1 MLIQICK
8 SENLVWCS
16 DYWRMCPLLLLFSS
30 RSSRLSFA
38 VRNEPPEDDKA
49 DNVDDGMASAYC
61 AFSMTIAI
69 VLL

>member
-16 DYWRMCPLLLLFSS
+16 DYWRMCPLLLFSS

-38 VRNEPPEDDKA
+38 VRNEPEDDKA
-49 DNVDDGMASAYC
+49 DNVDDGMAAAYC